1 MVVMSAFYYQS
12 FLNSRIPQTIKRK
25 KKQHLSNSS
34 SSYSSPIKLELS
46 ELEIRVC
53 VNKTCRKQG
62 SRETLEILS
71 SLAPPHVSV
80 ISCGCLGKCGSG
92 PNLVFLPQAVFVNHC
107 ATPARTAQVLATYM
121 GRGNT
126 DDASKNLA
134 ALALRKRAE
143 EELEKGN
150 LSEAEVLLSQ
160 AIDLKPSGGLHI
172 IYTTRSST
180 RLAIGNNL
188 GALEDAKEALALAP
202 HHPQAYLCQGDAFLA
217 LEEFVAAENSYSIA
231 LQNDPSIRRSKSFKA
246 RVVNLQDKLTAANIR
261 S

>member
-202 HHPQAYLCQGDAFLA
+202 HHPQVRFM
-217 LEEFVAAENSYSIA
+217 FH
-231 LQNDPSIRRSKSFKA
+231 
-246 RVVNLQDKLTAANIR
+246 
-261 S
+261 

>member
-1 MVVMSAFYYQS
+1 MVVISASNYQ
-12 FLNSRIPQTIKRK
+12 FFNFRILQNIQK
-25 KKQHLSNSS
+25 KKEKQHLFNSS
-34 SSYSSPIKLELS
+34 SSSPIKSESS

-53 VNKTCRKQG
+53 VNRTCRKQG
-62 SRETLEILS
+62 SRETLDILS

-80 ISCGCLGKCGSG
+80 TSCGCLGKCGSG
-92 PNLVFLPQAVFVNHC
+92 PNLVFLPQAVFVSHC
-107 ATPARTAQVLATYM
+107 ATPARIAQVLATYL
-121 GRGNT
+121 GKDDT
-126 DDASKNLA
+126 DDPSRNLA

-180 RLAIGNNL
+180 RLAIGKNM

-202 HHPQAYLCQGDAFLA
+202 YHPQAYLCQGNAFLA

-246 RVVNLQDKLTAANIR
+246 WVTKLQDKLTAADI
-261 S
+261 SS